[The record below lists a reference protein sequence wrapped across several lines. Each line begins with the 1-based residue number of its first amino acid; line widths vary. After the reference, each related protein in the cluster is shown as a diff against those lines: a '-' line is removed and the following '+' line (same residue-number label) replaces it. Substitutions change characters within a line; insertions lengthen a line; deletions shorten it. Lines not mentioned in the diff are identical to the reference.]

1 MKKIIVA
8 LLMAIFVFA
17 LAACGTD
24 KQGAP
29 AENKE
34 AEGKVNSETIA
45 GAGTVAE
52 DGDAPQKTSTSQI
65 FRKKRWR

>member
-45 GAGTVAE
+45 GT
-52 DGDAPQKTSTSQI
+52 PQQKTSTSQI
-65 FRKKRWR
+65 FRKKRSR